1 LARASRGVPARQSQ
15 AAIRIVFN
23 VEVIFVARKAVVGVD
38 LGGTSLTA
46 AVVDPDSGEILGET
60 RLKTQPELGAL
71 GVTARI
77 HDAILQAIKKA
88 DLKKKKILGVGVGIP
103 GPINPHTGVVIN
115 CANLGPSWNDFP
127 LQQELTSLLDRLPVT
142 IDNDVNVGA
151 VGEHTFG
158 AGRGSSDMLAIFVG
172 TGIGGGVIIGGKLYP
187 GFRNSSG
194 EVGHMV
200 IADGGPIC
208 GCGGQGHAEALASR
222 TAIERYIRES
232 LAAGRE
238 SIVPSLLEKAGRDSI
253 TSGIIGEAWDAG
265 DQVTQEA
272 VQRAQYYLGIL
283 ISACVNLLDPEVVVL
298 GGGVLERMG
307 EEYLPPVQEA
317 AQQHYINKTEAHR
330 VRIVRAMLGDYSG
343 AIGAAILAQQRL
355 G

>member
-1 LARASRGVPARQSQ
+1 MA
-15 AAIRIVFN
+15 N
-23 VEVIFVARKAVVGVD
+23 KAVVGVD
-38 LGGTSLTA
+38 LGGTSLAA
-46 AVVDPDSGEILGET
+46 AVVDPESGEILGET

-71 GVTARI
+71 GVTERI
-77 HDAILQAIKKA
+77 HRAIVQSIKKA
-88 DLKKKKILGVGVGIP
+88 GLKKKQVLGVGVGVP
-103 GPINPHTGVVIN
+103 GPVNPHTGTVVN
-115 CANLGPSWNDFP
+115 CANLGPTWDGFP
-127 LQQELTSLLDRLPVT
+127 LQQELASLLEKLPVT

-158 AGRGSSDMLAIFVG
+158 AGQGSSDMLAIFVG

-187 GFRNSSG
+187 GLRNSSG

-200 IADGGPIC
+200 IAEGGAVC
-208 GCGGQGHAEALASR
+208 GCGGHGHAEALASR

-238 SIVPSLLEKAGRDSI
+238 SIVPALLEKAGRDSI

-265 DQVTQEA
+265 DQVTREA

-283 ISACVNLLDPEVVVL
+283 ISACVNLLDPEIVVL

-307 EEYLPPVQEA
+307 EEYLPPVREA
-317 AQQHYINKTEAHR
+317 AQQHYINKSEADR
-330 VRIVRAMLGDYSG
+330 VRIVRATLGDYSG